1 MGLDF
6 STLVY
11 LPTQDMFG
19 RSVTFVPYKSQPGGP
34 AYGGRGIFDT
44 KPIDLIGEDGQVY
57 AEQVTILDIRER
69 EFAVLP
75 LQGDH
80 VIIPA
85 DGDVPPP
92 SVPGEYEIITESKNG
107 GGETTLVLRL
117 IRAAP

>member
-19 RSVTFVPYKSQPGGP
+19 RSVTFVPYKSQPSGP
-34 AYGGRGIFDT
+34 AYGARGIFDT
-44 KPIDLIGEDGQVY
+44 KPIDLVGEDGQVY
-57 AEQVTILDIRER
+57 SDQVTILDIRER

-80 VIIPA
+80 VIIPD
-85 DGDVPPP
+85 DGEVPPP
-92 SVPGEYEIITESKNG
+92 SVPGEYEIIDTDTNG
-107 GGETTLVLRL
+107 GGETTLTLRL
-117 IRAAP
+117 TAAAP